1 MEELKMVEGTFY
13 LKNGNVI
20 KEQVKVENDIE
31 DIEYNQESAI
41 DDLIQYFKDGLD
53 GRSKGTIVFG
63 NTVFSVSEVCA
74 ISFNLITE

>member
-1 MEELKMVEGTFY
+1 MVEGTFY

-20 KEQVKVENDIE
+20 KEQVKLENDI
-31 DIEYNQESAI
+31 DYIKQNQESVI
-41 DDLIQYFKDGLD
+41 DDFVRYFKDGLD
-53 GRSKGTIVFG
+53 GRSNGTIVFG